1 VNDSWSSEEAT
12 AEQRPADDGREPPV
26 TTRRSDRHD
35 APGPAAD
42 PAGRRERHPWVGL
55 VLLLA
60 GLGAGGA
67 GLATIAL
74 ELDRPG
80 VLEVAPERWWLVV
93 GGGLA
98 IAWSAPWFLRPR
110 GRARMAI
117 ALGVCTAAV
126 LAVAA
131 VAIGGVGS

>member
-1 VNDSWSSEEAT
+1 MNDSWSSEEAT
-12 AEQRPADDGREPPV
+12 TERPADDAPEPAV
-26 TTRRSDRHD
+26 TPRRSGRHD
-35 APGPAAD
+35 AAQGAAE
-42 PAGRRERHPWVGL
+42 PAGGRERYPWIGL
-55 VLLLA
+55 VFLLA

-93 GGGLA
+93 GGGLGA
-98 IAWSAPWFLRPR
+98 AWSAPWFLRPR
-110 GRARMAI
+110 GRVRMAI
-117 ALGVCTAAV
+117 GLGVCTAAV